1 MGIETAALLAAGAG
15 AAGGTAATAA
25 GVGALGATA
34 AGTAAA
40 GATAAGAAGA
50 GLAAGT
56 TAATAAGAAS
66 AAGAGAAASGAGAV
80 AGSLEAANLVGA
92 IGGDALGAFI
102 SANQGFGTMT
112 AAESIAGMGAALESS
127 PYVQALQQGMEA
139 TGQESEQQA
148 KQSTAPAAYEQR
160 GPNQNPSLT
169 QQSSLMQQNNSAS
182 SSSLDALGFAD
193 GGIVPSLQSL
203 FSDNIFAN
211 TRQRREQEAGLAPQ
225 STPSNITIN
234 VGGQGQGQGQAGN
247 QQQYQPGNVPRST
260 AETPS
265 VSDFANSVLQLIRS
279 GAGYQD
285 GGQVRTGSSD
295 VKAGGEIRGPQSKSG
310 RDNQIIKVA
319 GGEGILP
326 VDVMDVP
333 GVADLVQSLISTFH
347 KPVK

>member
-1 MGIETAALLAAGAG
+1 MGIETAALLATGAG

-25 GVGALGATA
+25 GVGALGA
-34 AGTAAA
+34 AGAA
-40 GATAAGAAGA
+40 GAAGAGA

-56 TAATAAGAAS
+56 TAATAAGAA
-66 AAGAGAAASGAGAV
+66 ASGAGVV

-139 TGQESEQQA
+139 ADQQPEQPV

-169 QQSSLMQQNNSAS
+169 QQSSLMQQNNSTS

-203 FSDNIFAN
+203 FSDNIFAR
-211 TRQRREQEAGLAPQ
+211 TSQRREQEAGLAPQ

-234 VGGQGQGQGQAGN
+234 VGGQGQGQAGN
-247 QQQYQPGNVPRST
+247 QYQPGNVPRST

-265 VSDFANSVLQLIRS
+265 VSDFADSVLQLIRS

-333 GVADLVQSLISTFH
+333 GVADLVQSLIATFH